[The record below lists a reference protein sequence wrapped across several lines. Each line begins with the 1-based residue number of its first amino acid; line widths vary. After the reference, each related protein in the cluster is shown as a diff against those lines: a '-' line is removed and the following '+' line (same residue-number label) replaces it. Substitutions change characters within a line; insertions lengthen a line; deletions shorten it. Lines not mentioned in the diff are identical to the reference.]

1 MNREDRQEASP
12 DPWNTLSVLI
22 SFPFPWLLQAGKT
35 WISRGCTQSCAC
47 VGGAVQCHNFTCP
60 TGTQCQ
66 NSSCSKIS
74 KRAMGE
80 GGRVC
85 LWLKGSDRARKSLV
99 PWLWRLGIRNPQ
111 YREIEG
117 PLWTASLSVLLS
129 QWLGSHIDL
138 VDTFFCFLFRAGIQP
153 MPSKWLLND

>member
-12 DPWNTLSVLI
+12 DPWNTLSVLT

-80 GGRVC
+80 GGEGVLMAEGVRQGKKEFSPLALAVGN
-85 LWLKGSDRARKSLV
+85 KKST
-99 PWLWRLGIRNPQ
+99 IQRN
-111 YREIEG
+111 
-117 PLWTASLSVLLS
+117 
-129 QWLGSHIDL
+129 
-138 VDTFFCFLFRAGIQP
+138 
-153 MPSKWLLND
+153 